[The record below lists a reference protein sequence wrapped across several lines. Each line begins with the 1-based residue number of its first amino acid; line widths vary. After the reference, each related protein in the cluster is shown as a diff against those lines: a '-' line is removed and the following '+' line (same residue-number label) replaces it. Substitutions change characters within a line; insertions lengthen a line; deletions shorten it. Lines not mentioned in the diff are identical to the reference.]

1 MNPADEQ
8 SSAGGY
14 KTRQRGPRRHGIG
27 DAPQLQHYRQG
38 DVAPQSHEHYLQP
51 HQQQYPQQRAVADG
65 PPHHQRTLPGPARMT
80 GPGTMAGPGVVPGSM
95 PGPGVMP
102 GTMPGPGVVPGSMA
116 GPGVVPGSMAGPG
129 VVPGSMPGPGVVPG
143 TMPGPGVVP
152 GTMAGPGVVP
162 GSMPGPGVMPGTMA
176 GPGVVPG
183 SMAGPGVMPKPF
195 HGAPAARDVGAQERF
210 LREIQR
216 NPSRLL
222 FCLWFQ
228 ASFQWYTRLMWTH
241 LLALSG
247 YPLVLGR

>member
-95 PGPGVMP
+95 PGPGV
-102 GTMPGPGVVPGSMA
+102 
-116 GPGVVPGSMAGPG
+116 
-129 VVPGSMPGPGVVPG
+129 
-143 TMPGPGVVP
+143 
-152 GTMAGPGVVP
+152 VP

-176 GPGVVPG
+176 GPGVVPGTMPGPGVVPG

-210 LREIQR
+210 LREMQR

>member
-1 MNPADEQ
+1 VNPADEQ

-95 PGPGVMP
+95 PGPGV
-102 GTMPGPGVVPGSMA
+102 
-116 GPGVVPGSMAGPG
+116 
-129 VVPGSMPGPGVVPG
+129 
-143 TMPGPGVVP
+143 
-152 GTMAGPGVVP
+152 VP

-176 GPGVVPG
+176 GPGVVPGTMPGPGVVPG

-210 LREIQR
+210 LREMQR